1 MHSMASAYQRPSPGG
16 LSPRGPPLTPRL
28 SAIAPRA
35 SPRSPS
41 PRRVHHCA
49 ASGPGP
55 KKLSETKLGSTNVM
69 AISIGLPTPLVEWT
83 SAERSASHPTSE
95 HHRPSSLTPPRV
107 AYTLEGAEHEA
118 ELSTMRSI
126 ATVRI
131 CCRSTTRSSAQFGA
145 VATR

>member
-1 MHSMASAYQRPSPGG
+1 M
-16 LSPRGPPLTPRL
+16 
-28 SAIAPRA
+28 
-35 SPRSPS
+35 SPS

-107 AYTLEGAEHEA
+107 AYTPKGTERSGALNNA
-118 ELSTMRSI
+118 VNRDRPDLPSQYDSLI
-126 ATVRI
+126 
-131 CCRSTTRSSAQFGA
+131 SAIWSGGHSVNSPVDLGTPSPVPVTAPAIEEQKRKRG
-145 VATR
+145 RNE